1 MITVKE
7 LYDRLDDMIPKSLSC
22 EWDNDGLMLSPDT
35 GAEVRRV
42 AVALDVT
49 DDTVAFA
56 KDYGAELIVTHHP
69 LIFKPLKRLVSHKLI
84 TLISS
89 GISVFSFHTRLDVLE
104 TGVNSALAAS
114 LSLKDVR
121 ALNCELGLIGEAH
134 SEMTVNEYADFV
146 CRSLG
151 TSSVRFIPSNKHV
164 KKVAVIGGAGK
175 DYIRDA
181 IKAGAD
187 VFITGEAGY
196 HGICDAAD
204 CGMYVIEA
212 GHYETENPVCE
223 TLKKMIEQICPELDV
238 VSFNSGQICTH
249 CITN

>member
-7 LYDRLDDMIPKSLSC
+7 LYDKLDAVIPKALSC

-35 GAEVRRV
+35 EAEVRHTV
-42 AVALDVT
+42 VALDVT

-56 KDYGAELIVTHHP
+56 KDFGAELIVTHHP
-69 LIFKPLKRLVSHKLI
+69 LIFKPLKQLVSDKLV
-84 TLISS
+84 TLINS
-89 GISVFSFHTRLDVLE
+89 GISVFSFHTRLDVLD

-114 LSLKDVR
+114 LSLKNVR
-121 ALNCELGLIGEAH
+121 TLDCELGLMGEVH

-151 TSSVRFIPSNKHV
+151 TSSVRFIPSDKYV

-175 DYIRDA
+175 DYIFDA
-181 IKAGAD
+181 IRSGAD
-187 VFITGEAGY
+187 VFVTGEAGY
-196 HGICDAAD
+196 HGMCDAAD

-212 GHYETENPVCE
+212 GHYETENPVCG
-223 TLKKMIEQICPELDV
+223 TLKKLIEQISPELDV
-238 VSFNSGQICTH
+238 TLFNSGRICTH
-249 CITN
+249 SIK